1 MVRENLNPL
10 TVELQRLPM
19 VDYVSANIEYKKMG
33 AYYFLPQTDHGAVVG
48 DVELATAGAN
58 LTLMQLVMMQPDGK
72 YDPSDADAEAT
83 ADGILGIV
91 LSSNAGTL
99 ADTNR
104 FVLVLEGW
112 VRDDTWTWTVGDD
125 LFVSNAP
132 GAMTNAAPVGAG
144 DVVRRVGHAVSA
156 KVVYF
161 HPDNHYEVL

>member
-1 MVRENLNPL
+1 
-10 TVELQRLPM
+10 M
-19 VDYVSANIEYKKMG
+19 VDYVDANIEYKKMG
-33 AYYFLPQTDHGAVVG
+33 VEYFTPANDHGAVVG
-48 DVELATAGAN
+48 DIELATAGTN
-58 LTLMQLVMMQPDGK
+58 LIIMQLVMRQPDGK
-72 YDPSDADAEAT
+72 YDPSDADAEAS

-112 VRDDTWTWTVGDD
+112 VRDETWAWTVGDD
-125 LFVSNAP
+125 LFVSTAA
-132 GAMTNAAPVGAG
+132 GAMTNTAPAGSG

-161 HPDNHYEVL
+161 HPDNHYDIVP